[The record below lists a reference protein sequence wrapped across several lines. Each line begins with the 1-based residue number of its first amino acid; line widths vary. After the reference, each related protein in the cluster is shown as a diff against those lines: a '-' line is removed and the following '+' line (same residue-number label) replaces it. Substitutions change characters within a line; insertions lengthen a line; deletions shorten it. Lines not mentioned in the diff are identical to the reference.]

1 MENEII
7 MNEEVIEAAEGVTIG
22 NSKKG
27 LLTLGV
33 AAAAITAG
41 FVLVKKVIVPAIKKH
56 KAKKEAEDD
65 FEEVENDRFND
76 DV

>member
-7 MNEEVIEAAEGVTIG
+7 MNEEVIEAAEGVG

-41 FVLVKKVIVPAIKKH
+41 VLLVKKVIVPAVKRH
-56 KAKKEAEDD
+56 KAKKEAEAELV
-65 FEEVENDRFND
+65 EEDRFNED
-76 DV
+76 M